1 LHDPTLRQ
9 LEVPAVLC
17 PDGNHDPSRFPGFE
31 NDYYVVFLGVLKV
44 RIDKVITP
52 SLGRIQNGHAPF
64 LATVLDPVLKLLSD
78 IAQEVASN
86 PQALAIGIKETD
98 HSFGLLKRLNQPVQ
112 KNPIKTT
119 VAEFDAIFMM
129 LVEGVQELLLCG

>member
-1 LHDPTLRQ
+1 MPAVFFSDGDHDP
-9 LEVPAVLC
+9 
-17 PDGNHDPSRFPGFE
+17 GRFPGFE
-31 NDYYVVFLGVLKV
+31 NDHYVIFLGVLKV

-52 SLGRIQNGHAPF
+52 SIGRIQNGHAPF
-64 LATVLDPVLKLLSD
+64 LATVLDPVLKLLGD

-86 PQALAIGIKETD
+86 PQTLAISIKETD
-98 HSFGLLKRLNQPVQ
+98 HPFGLLKRLDQSVQ
-112 KNPIKTT
+112 KDPIKTT